1 MYLLS
6 QPRTQMEG
14 PLQQGRGKQ
23 TYRSQEQTHEGKLI
37 RKEITRR
44 KNCGNIWIGP
54 HIKWT
59 IGDEVIETPS
69 TVGTVRIVKGGTNVR

>member
-1 MYLLS
+1 MAQVDKLYLEIM
-6 QPRTQMEG
+6 QMDNVD
-14 PLQQGRGKQ
+14 LLN
-23 TYRSQEQTHEGKLI
+23 RSQEQTHEGKLI

>member
-1 MYLLS
+1 MAQVDKLYLEIM
-6 QPRTQMEG
+6 QMDNVD
-14 PLQQGRGKQ
+14 LLN
-23 TYRSQEQTHEGKLI
+23 RSQEQTHEGKLI

-69 TVGTVRIVKGGTNVR
+69 TVGTVRIVKGGTSVR